1 MAYKKSKKIDPL
13 KEGKIV
19 ENNWARYVRARDAGH
34 TDYIRTAI
42 KCDRYYRG
50 EQWEQTDID
59 ALDSEGRPHL
69 TINTI
74 LSTVNTILG
83 EQSSKRADVLF
94 KPRRNS

>member
-34 TDYIRTAI
+34 LDYIKTAI

-50 EQWEQTDID
+50 EQWAQEDID
-59 ALDSEGRPHL
+59 ALDSEDENSEG
-69 TINTI
+69 I
-74 LSTVNTILG
+74 LVPEKVFLILLMP
-83 EQSSKRADVLF
+83 VL
-94 KPRRNS
+94 